1 MRFWVMKSL
10 LAAPLLA
17 ALVTTALTSASVPS
31 ACAASDDRK
40 AAQAADDILATLRA
54 LPGDRGDL
62 EEGNSRRVCLRLGG
76 DAIHSEAA
84 WPMSAVIAS
93 KYTAG
98 VEPGAAYNADTTGVL
113 LGDGPRGMEP
123 TPFVQ
128 ALMAAGVVRR
138 VPVTW
143 VVHTTHPGTPTAAQ
157 LGLHDLDDSSE
168 PRPSEPPPA
177 NVEATMRFDGDLF
190 LGSGPEIVGHFEI
203 PPDERGRI
211 GAVSIPPLLGTTSPP
226 SGVTSASRYCYALAP
241 QRVLEYGPLQTIEPG
256 HQRITVAVLMTPE
269 QVPGWASDPRVLEV
283 FASQFI
289 RPQQVFLATF
299 DNFGDGWKKFGLTF
313 AKDLAET
320 GHYVGE

>member
-1 MRFWVMKSL
+1 MRFWTMKSL

-17 ALVTTALTSASVPS
+17 ALVTTALTGASVPS

-40 AAQAADDILATLRA
+40 AAQAANDILATLRA

-76 DAIHSEAA
+76 DAIHDEVA
-84 WPMSAVIAS
+84 WPMSAVAAS
-93 KYTAG
+93 RYTAG
-98 VEPGAAYNADTTGVL
+98 VEPGAAYNAGTTGV
-113 LGDGPRGMEP
+113 GPRGMEP

-128 ALMAAGVVRR
+128 ALMAAGAVRR

-168 PRPSEPPPA
+168 PKPSEPPPA
-177 NVEATMRFDGDLF
+177 NVEATTRFEGDLF

-203 PPDERGRI
+203 PPDERGHI

-241 QRVLEYGPLQTIEPG
+241 QRVLEFGQLQTVETG

-283 FASQFI
+283 FAPQFI
-289 RPQQVFLATF
+289 RPQQVFLATY

>member
-1 MRFWVMKSL
+1 MRFETMKSS
-10 LAAPLLA
+10 LAAPLMAAFVATALA
-17 ALVTTALTSASVPS
+17 GAPLTTAY
-31 ACAASDDRK
+31 AASEDRK

-62 EEGNSRRVCLRLGG
+62 EEGSSRRVCLRLGG

-93 KYTAG
+93 RYTAG
-98 VEPGAAYNADTTGVL
+98 VEPGAAYNTGTTGVL
-113 LGDGPRGMEP
+113 LGDGPRGITP

-177 NVEATMRFDGDLF
+177 NVEATTRFEGDLF
-190 LGSGPEIVGHFEI
+190 LGSGPDIVGHFEI
-203 PPDERGRI
+203 PPDERGHI
-211 GAVSIPPLLGTTSPP
+211 GAVSIPPLLGTASPP
-226 SGVTSASRYCYALAP
+226 SGVSSASRYCYALAP
-241 QRVLEYGPLQTIEPG
+241 QRVLEFGPLQTIEPG

-283 FASQFI
+283 FAPQFI
-289 RPQQVFLATF
+289 RPQQMFLATF

>member
-1 MRFWVMKSL
+1 MRLWTVKSL

-17 ALVTTALTSASVPS
+17 ALVTTALTGASVPS

-54 LPGDRGDL
+54 LPSDRGDL

-93 KYTAG
+93 RYTAG
-98 VEPGAAYNADTTGVL
+98 VEPGAAYNADTAGVL
-113 LGDGPRGMEP
+113 FGDGPRGITP

-128 ALMAAGVVRR
+128 ALMAAGAVRR

-168 PRPSEPPPA
+168 PKPSEALPA
-177 NVEATMRFDGDLF
+177 NVEATTRFEGDLF
-190 LGSGPEIVGHFEI
+190 LGSGPEIIGHFEI
-203 PPDERGRI
+203 PPDERGHI
-211 GAVSIPPLLGTTSPP
+211 GAVSIPPLLGTTSSP

-241 QRVLEYGPLQTIEPG
+241 QRVLEYGPLQTVEPG

-283 FASQFI
+283 FAPQFI

>member
-1 MRFWVMKSL
+1 MRFWTMKSL
-10 LAAPLLA
+10 LSAPLLA
-17 ALVTTALTSASVPS
+17 ALVTTALTGASVPS

-62 EEGNSRRVCLRLGG
+62 EEGSNRRVCLRLGG

-84 WPMSAVIAS
+84 WPMSAVILS
-93 KYTAG
+93 RYTAG
-98 VEPGAAYNADTTGVL
+98 VEPGTAYNADTAGVL
-113 LGDGPRGMEP
+113 LGDGPRGITP

-138 VPVTW
+138 VPVSW
-143 VVHTTHPGTPTAAQ
+143 VVHTSHPGMPTAAQ

-168 PRPSEPPPA
+168 PKPSSSPPD
-177 NVEATMRFDGDLF
+177 NVEATTRFEGDLF

-203 PPDERGRI
+203 PPDERGHI
-211 GAVSIPPLLGTTSPP
+211 GAVSIPPLIGTASPP
-226 SGVTSASRYCYALAP
+226 SGVTSASRYCYALVP
-241 QRVLEYGPLQTIEPG
+241 QRVLEFGPLQTVEPG

-269 QVPGWASDPRVLEV
+269 QVPGWSSDPRVLEV
-283 FASQFI
+283 FAPQFI

-320 GHYVGE
+320 GHYVEG

>member
-1 MRFWVMKSL
+1 MCFRTMKPL

-17 ALVTTALTSASVPS
+17 ALVTIVLTGASIPS

-40 AAQAADDILATLRA
+40 AVQVADDILAMLRA
-54 LPGDRGDL
+54 QPGDRGDL
-62 EEGNSRRVCLRLGG
+62 EEGNSRRVCLRLRG

-84 WPMSAVIAS
+84 WPMSAVIVS

-98 VEPGAAYNADTTGVL
+98 VEPGVAYNVGTTGVL
-113 LGDGPRGMEP
+113 LGDGPRGMEA

-168 PRPSEPPPA
+168 PKPSGPPPDD
-177 NVEATMRFDGDLF
+177 VEATTRFDGDLF

-203 PPDERGRI
+203 PPDEQGHI

-226 SGVTSASRYCYALAP
+226 SGVSSVSRYCYTFKP
-241 QRVLEYGPLQTIEPG
+241 QRVLEYGPLQTVEPG

-283 FASQFI
+283 FAPQFI
-289 RPQQVFLATF
+289 RPQQVFLATY

>member
-1 MRFWVMKSL
+1 MRFRTMKSL

-17 ALVTTALTSASVPS
+17 ALVTTALTGASVPS

-40 AAQAADDILATLRA
+40 AAQAADGILATLRA

-84 WPMSAVIAS
+84 WPMSAVAAS
-93 KYTAG
+93 RYTAG
-98 VEPGAAYNADTTGVL
+98 VEPGAAYNAGTTGVL

-138 VPVTW
+138 VSVTW
-143 VVHTTHPGTPTAAQ
+143 VVHTTHPGMPTAAQ

-168 PRPSEPPPA
+168 PKPSGPPPDD
-177 NVEATMRFDGDLF
+177 VEATTRFDGDLF

-203 PPDERGRI
+203 PPDEQGHI

-226 SGVTSASRYCYALAP
+226 TGVSSVSRYCYTLKP
-241 QRVLEYGPLQTIEPG
+241 QRVLEYGPLQTVEPG

-283 FASQFI
+283 FAPQFI
-289 RPQQVFLATF
+289 RPQQVFLATY

>member
-1 MRFWVMKSL
+1 MRLWTMKSL
-10 LAAPLLA
+10 LSAPLLA
-17 ALVTTALTSASVPS
+17 ALVTTALTGASVPS
-31 ACAASDDRK
+31 ACAVSDDRK

-54 LPGDRGDL
+54 QPGDRGDL

-93 KYTAG
+93 RYTAG
-98 VEPGAAYNADTTGVL
+98 VEPGAAYNTGTTGVL
-113 LGDGPRGMEP
+113 LGDGPRGIEA

-226 SGVTSASRYCYALAP
+226 LGVTSASRYCYALTP

-283 FASQFI
+283 FAPQFI